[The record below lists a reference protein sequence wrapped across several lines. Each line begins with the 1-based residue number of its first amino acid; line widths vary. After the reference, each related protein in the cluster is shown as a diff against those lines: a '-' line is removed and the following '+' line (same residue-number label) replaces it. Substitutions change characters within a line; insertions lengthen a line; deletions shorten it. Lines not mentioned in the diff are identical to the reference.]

1 MQLFLTE
8 VTSKMASNEYVIPG
22 HYEDLTPAP
31 QLDQKTLNKMAW
43 RSCFLQASF
52 NYERMQAAGWLYSII
67 PGLEKIHTNKN
78 DLAASMSHNLEF
90 FNTHP
95 FLVTFVM
102 GIVLSLEQNKVDIP
116 TIRAV
121 RVAAMGPLGGIGDAL
136 FWLTLVPITAGIT
149 SNMAINGNA
158 AAPIIF
164 LVIFN
169 AVQFALRFW
178 LMNWSY
184 KLGTSAIDALTANMQ
199 AFTRAASIMGV
210 FVVGCLVVTMGGTQ
224 INLQIPNGTT
234 RGIAAHTVVVSE
246 EEAENF
252 TGLEGID
259 TETAEAGTMA
269 MTDADGNALTA
280 TDADGKVNQVS
291 IPGPVEPEEPVIP
304 EESSSS
310 SGGGSATLSAP
321 ASPLPGLTVTD
332 KDGQRISYTSTQSG
346 NTLTVCV
353 GRFTAS
359 LHASLSALRQLRAE
373 GIETITFQTILCST
387 TLSLDELLAMGGE
400 DAEVVLTH
408 HIRSSTLT
416 VGGKAV

>member
-1 MQLFLTE
+1 
-8 VTSKMASNEYVIPG
+8 
-22 HYEDLTPAP
+22 
-31 QLDQKTLNKMAW
+31 
-43 RSCFLQASF
+43 
-52 NYERMQAAGWLYSII
+52 
-67 PGLEKIHTNKN
+67 
-78 DLAASMSHNLEF
+78 MSHNLEF

-224 INLQIPNGTT
+224 INLQICLRCCFTT
-234 RGIAAHTVVVSE
+234 CS
-246 EEAENF
+246 
-252 TGLEGID
+252 LS
-259 TETAEAGTMA
+259 TA
-269 MTDADGNALTA
+269 
-280 TDADGKVNQVS
+280 
-291 IPGPVEPEEPVIP
+291 GPRPRAFSC
-304 EESSSS
+304 SSSLAS
-310 SGGGSATLSAP
+310 WALARLVSGR
-321 ASPLPGLTVTD
+321 AS
-332 KDGQRISYTSTQSG
+332 
-346 NTLTVCV
+346 
-353 GRFTAS
+353 
-359 LHASLSALRQLRAE
+359 
-373 GIETITFQTILCST
+373 
-387 TLSLDELLAMGGE
+387 
-400 DAEVVLTH
+400 
-408 HIRSSTLT
+408 
-416 VGGKAV
+416 GKALA

>member
-1 MQLFLTE
+1 
-8 VTSKMASNEYVIPG
+8 MASNEYVIPE

-234 RGIAAHTVVVSE
+234 RGLAPTTVIVSE
-246 EEAENF
+246 KEAENF
-252 TGLEGID
+252 TGMDGID
-259 TETAEAGTMA
+259 TETAEAGTIA
-269 MTDADGNALTA
+269 MTDEDGNALIATDADGNEVKCGV
-280 TDADGKVNQVS
+280 ADLGN
-291 IPGPVEPEEPVIP
+291 GM
-304 EESSSS
+304 ESVTY
-310 SGGGSATLSAP
+310 A
-321 ASPLPGLTVTD
+321 TVTED
-332 KDGQRISYTSTQSG
+332 PVNFSVADTL
-346 NTLTVCV
+346 NTIVPKLVPLMLTLLLYYM
-353 GRFTAS
+353 FAKHSWTPTK
-359 LHASLSALRQLRAE
+359 
-373 GIETITFQTILCST
+373 GILLLFVLGILGAGPLGLWPS
-387 TLSLDELLAMGGE
+387 
-400 DAEVVLTH
+400 
-408 HIRSSTLT
+408 IW
-416 VGGKAV
+416 

>member
-1 MQLFLTE
+1 
-8 VTSKMASNEYVIPG
+8 MASNEYVIPE

-234 RGIAAHTVVVSE
+234 RGLAPTTVIVSE
-246 EEAENF
+246 KEAENF
-252 TGLEGID
+252 TGMEGID
-259 TETAEAGTMA
+259 TETAEAGTIA
-269 MTDADGNALTA
+269 MTDEDGNALIAVDADGNEVKCGV
-280 TDADGKVNQVS
+280 ADLGN
-291 IPGPVEPEEPVIP
+291 GM
-304 EESSSS
+304 ESVTY
-310 SGGGSATLSAP
+310 A
-321 ASPLPGLTVTD
+321 TVTED
-332 KDGQRISYTSTQSG
+332 PVNFSVADTL
-346 NTLTVCV
+346 NTIVPKLVPLMLTLLLYYM
-353 GRFTAS
+353 FAKHSWTPTK
-359 LHASLSALRQLRAE
+359 
-373 GIETITFQTILCST
+373 GILLLFVLGILGAGPLGLWPS
-387 TLSLDELLAMGGE
+387 
-400 DAEVVLTH
+400 
-408 HIRSSTLT
+408 IW
-416 VGGKAV
+416 

>member
-1 MQLFLTE
+1 
-8 VTSKMASNEYVIPG
+8 MASNEYVIPE

-169 AVQFALRFW
+169 VVQFALRFW

-234 RGIAAHTVVVSE
+234 RGLSATTVIVSE
-246 EEAENF
+246 KEAENF
-252 TGLEGID
+252 TGMEGID
-259 TETAEAGTMA
+259 TETAEAGTIA
-269 MTDADGNALTA
+269 MTDEDGNALTA
-280 TDADGKVNQVS
+280 SDADGNA
-291 IPGPVEPEEPVIP
+291 VECGVTDLGNGM
-304 EESSSS
+304 ESVTY
-310 SGGGSATLSAP
+310 G
-321 ASPLPGLTVTD
+321 TVTED
-332 KDGQRISYTSTQSG
+332 PVNFSVADTL
-346 NTLTVCV
+346 NTIVPKLVPV
-353 GRFTAS
+353 
-359 LHASLSALRQLRAE
+359 ALRTSFSWSPDLEADTKMPPLMLTLLLYYMFAKHSWTPTK
-373 GIETITFQTILCST
+373 GILLLFVLGILGAGPLGLWPS
-387 TLSLDELLAMGGE
+387 
-400 DAEVVLTH
+400 
-408 HIRSSTLT
+408 IW
-416 VGGKAV
+416 

>member
-1 MQLFLTE
+1 
-8 VTSKMASNEYVIPG
+8 MASNEYVIPE

-67 PGLEKIHTNKN
+67 PGLEKIHTSKN

-224 INLQIPNGTT
+224 INLEIPNGTT
-234 RGIAAHTVVVSE
+234 RGLSATTVIVSE
-246 EEAENF
+246 KEAENF
-252 TGLEGID
+252 TGMEGID
-259 TETAEAGTMA
+259 TETAEAGTIA
-269 MTDADGNALTA
+269 MTNEDGDALTA
-280 TDADGKVNQVS
+280 TDADGN
-291 IPGPVEPEEPVIP
+291 PVECGVTDLGNGM
-304 EESSSS
+304 ESVTY
-310 SGGGSATLSAP
+310 G
-321 ASPLPGLTVTD
+321 TVTED
-332 KDGQRISYTSTQSG
+332 PVNFSVADTL
-346 NTLTVCV
+346 NTIVPKLVPLMLTLLLYYM
-353 GRFTAS
+353 FAKHSWTPTK
-359 LHASLSALRQLRAE
+359 
-373 GIETITFQTILCST
+373 GILLLFVLGILGAGPLGLWPS
-387 TLSLDELLAMGGE
+387 
-400 DAEVVLTH
+400 
-408 HIRSSTLT
+408 IW
-416 VGGKAV
+416 